1 KCGEIEGLFLFM
13 YSMGRHDQIYKATRL
28 FLRVLSLTIIR
39 TLSDSE
45 GVQIAQHPRY
55 KRGRDR
61 G

>member
-45 GVQIAQHPRY
+45 GVQNVILSGGKGDQY
-55 KRGRDR
+55 
-61 G
+61 